1 MCAVRWT
8 PLGLMLVL
16 LITTGCGSSSDVSIG
31 TVTGKVFIDG
41 QPAPAGIRIEF
52 DPVAK
57 GVRGS
62 TAVTDESGNYE
73 ADYSLSTKGV
83 RLGTCVVK
91 LEQPTEAPP
100 APGQMP
106 KRPFPNEFYEEIRQ
120 VNISAGH
127 NTVDLEI
134 SKKRS

>member
-1 MCAVRWT
+1 MF
-8 PLGLMLVL
+8 VL
-16 LITTGCGSSSDVSIG
+16 SIATGCGSNSDVSIG
-31 TVTGKVFIDG
+31 TVTGTLLVDG

-91 LEQPTEAPP
+91 LELPNEVPP

-106 KRPFPNEFYEEIRQ
+106 KRPFPNEYYEEIRQ

>member
-1 MCAVRWT
+1 M
-8 PLGLMLVL
+8 PLGLLLVL
-16 LITTGCGSSSDVSIG
+16 LTAVGCGSGSDVSIG
-31 TVTGKVFIDG
+31 TVTGTVFIDG
-41 QPAPAGIRIEF
+41 QPAPAGLNIEF

-62 TAVTDESGNYE
+62 TAVTDDSGNYE
-73 ADYSLSTKGV
+73 AEYSLSTKGV

-91 LEQPTEAPP
+91 LVQPNVAPP
-100 APGQMP
+100 APGQTP
-106 KRPFPNEFYEEIRQ
+106 KRPFPNEYYEEIRQ

-127 NTVDLEI
+127 NTIDLEI